1 MFGMRPG
8 RRRQREIDAARKE
21 GVDPFTHAMAS
32 ELAEAAKRAIQ
43 AAEDAKAEH
52 DRAAAQSDKHKVEGL
67 EHQQEAHRAT
77 DEYHRACKQEADDRL
92 KLAMLEEAAGEWAE
106 VWEAGMKEAEA
117 ADEAAAAAWR
127 IMAADAACVHAAE
140 VAVEMADWGKGEA
153 PRSEQAAWASR
164 AKSAREWKE
173 SMEESGKPRTAAAV
187 DAAAKAGKEAARAR
201 AHAAGARAVADE
213 FRAEIRRAKRAG
225 IGRAE

>member
-1 MFGMRPG
+1 MRPG

-32 ELAEAAKRAIQ
+32 ELAEEAKRAIQ
-43 AAEDAKAEH
+43 AAGEAKAEH
-52 DRAAAQSDKHKVEGL
+52 DRAAKLSDKHKVEGH
-67 EHQQEAHRAT
+67 EHQQEAHRTT
-77 DEYHRACKQEADDRL
+77 DEYHRACRQEADDRL
-92 KLAMLEEAAGEWAE
+92 KLAMLEEAAGEWAK

-127 IMAADAACVHAAE
+127 IMAAGAACVHAAE
-140 VAVEMADWGKGEA
+140 VAVEMTDWAKGEA
-153 PRSEQAAWASR
+153 PKSEQAAWASR

-173 SMEESGKPRTAAAV
+173 SMEESEKPQAAEFA
-187 DAAAKAGKEAARAR
+187 DAAARAGKVAARAR

-213 FRAEIRRAKRAG
+213 FRAEIRRVKRVVRG
-225 IGRAE
+225 LAE

>member
-1 MFGMRPG
+1 MRPG
-8 RRRQREIDAARKE
+8 RRRQREIEATRKE
-21 GVDPFTHAMAS
+21 GVDPFTHAMAN
-32 ELAEAAKRAIQ
+32 ELAEEAKRAIQ
-43 AAEDAKAEH
+43 AADEAKAEH
-52 DRAAAQSDKHKVEGL
+52 DQAAKRSDKYKVEGH

-77 DEYHRACKQEADDRL
+77 EEYHQACKQGADDRL
-92 KLAMLEEAAGEWAE
+92 KLAMLEGAAGEWAR
-106 VWEAGMKEAEA
+106 VWEAGVKEAEA

-127 IMAADAACVHAAE
+127 GMAADATCVRAAE

-173 SMEESGKPRTAAAV
+173 SMEESEKPQAAEFA
-187 DAAAKAGKEAARAR
+187 DAAARAGKVAARAR

-213 FRAEIRRAKRAG
+213 FRAEMRRVKRG
-225 IGRAE
+225 ERGWEV